1 MFLVFYKHNSLQLWP
16 LLLLIS
22 VYSTKE
28 LLGLMVRWSN
38 KAQPPM
44 QRTLT
49 IRGNI
54 TVQLTSYLTGLDL
67 TKQIKLF

>member
-1 MFLVFYKHNSLQLWP
+1 MFLVFYKQNSLQLWP

-38 KAQPPM
+38 KARPPM

-49 IRGNI
+49 NGEVSLYR
-54 TVQLTSYLTGLDL
+54 LSS
-67 TKQIKLF
+67 